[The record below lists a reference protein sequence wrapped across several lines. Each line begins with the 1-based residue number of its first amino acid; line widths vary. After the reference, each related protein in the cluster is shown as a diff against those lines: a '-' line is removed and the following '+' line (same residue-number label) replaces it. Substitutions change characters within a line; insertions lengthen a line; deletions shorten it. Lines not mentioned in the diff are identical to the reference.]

1 MDFRDDEIAADE
13 ENTVNKNACSVET
26 TITQLNT
33 TGFTKKE
40 MMIFEAKLQGQ
51 YLTIKFFKKFD
62 FYKLLWIRWF
72 TTQLSIA

>member
-1 MDFRDDEIAADE
+1 MDLRDDEIAADA
-13 ENTVNKNACSVET
+13 ENTTNKNACSVEE

-51 YLTIKFFKKFD
+51 YLTIIFRPAVSENQL
-62 FYKLLWIRWF
+62 KLI
-72 TTQLSIA
+72 SILN